1 MKIKMYLLDQL
12 WQAVN
17 TMACQRVKG
26 MNRYVYDLTTALEKE
41 LRFFA
46 QENDAILKEYGEK
59 DEAGNLIQDEH
70 GSIKLPTAEGREAL
84 AELYNYETAELP
96 EMSKEQAEKLDDEYA
111 LTREE
116 YWILKQLVRSDDT
129 DGNK

>member
-1 MKIKMYLLDQL
+1 MKIKIYLLKQM

-26 MNRYVYDLTTALEKE
+26 MNRYVYELTTALEKE
-41 LRFFA
+41 LKFFT
-46 QENDAILKEYGEK
+46 QENDSILKEYGEK
-59 DEAGNLIQDEH
+59 DEKGNLIQDE
-70 GSIKLPTAEGREAL
+70 GGNIKLPTSEGREAL
-84 AELYNYETAELP
+84 AELYNYDTADLP

-116 YWILKQLVRSDDT
+116 YWILKQLIRSDT